1 MRLRTQIVLL
11 QVVVVTLTLGIAF
24 GMFAYVS
31 NERLSGEYGQR
42 ALAIA
47 RTVASEPAL
56 REQVY
61 RYSLATSLSGDEME
75 TELAAG
81 PVQRIAED
89 ARARTGALFV
99 VVTDEAG
106 IRLAHPDSTRLGE
119 RVSTDP
125 SGALA
130 GREVVI
136 QEHGTLG
143 ESVRAKVP
151 VLQPGSAH
159 VVGEVSVGISTTAVH
174 DQLLGDL
181 RRAGLLAGGALLAGV
196 LGSMLLARRWH
207 GLTLGLEPRE
217 LAELVREQDAVLHG
231 IGEGVVAADTAWRVT
246 VVNEEARLLLG
257 ITGETGCAVDELG
270 LTPRVLEVFRA
281 ADGVPVQAM
290 VGDRIVVVT
299 AREVRRDGRC
309 LGAVLSARD
318 RTDIESLTRQL
329 DAVRSMSTVLRAQ
342 RHEFANRLHLI
353 SGLLHTDRPAAA
365 AQYIDDLLGSGP
377 LGAALPGMDAVHDP
391 YLQAFLAAK
400 AAHAR
405 ESGVTLRLGPNTWI
419 DGNLAVPVDVT
430 TVLGNLLD
438 NAIEAA
444 RTGEPPAVVEVELV
458 QEDSTLHLTVADSGS
473 GVPPALADA
482 IFTEGVS
489 TRPDSGLPGGRG
501 IGLALARQ
509 LARAHGGDIRL
520 TSLGGPAAT
529 PGAESEPL
537 PDTPASHPAEH
548 GKPSRGDSP
557 ARDTPPHAGTTGDGV
572 AGAHVPG
579 AAVADGA
586 VPGGAA
592 TGAAAPG
599 GADEPGDCGTVL
611 GAGLSGGF
619 ERGDTDPGSGA
630 SPSAETGAGSAR
642 FAPAA
647 TVANPH
653 HAVAGEAVAGPA
665 RASGAVIGGGAA
677 GADEPGDRGT
687 VLGVG
692 LSGGFER
699 GDTESGSGA
708 SPSAETG
715 AGSARFVPPAAAANP
730 HHAVS
735 GDARVRDVG
744 QGASAP
750 RGSRC
755 VDAGAVGAV
764 AGGAGPD
771 AAESGAAVSDAG
783 AAGRLRGAEFIARM
797 PGVLVR
803 GDVAW
808 AETM

>member
-61 RYSLATSLSGDEME
+61 RYSLATSLPGDEME
-75 TELAAG
+75 TELAVG
-81 PVQRIAED
+81 PVQRIAGD

-159 VVGEVSVGISTTAVH
+159 VVGEVSVGISTAAVH

-246 VVNEEARLLLG
+246 VVNEEARRLLG

-281 ADGVPVQAM
+281 ADEVPVQAM

-520 TSLGGPAAT
+520 ASLGGPAAT
-529 PGAESEPL
+529 PRAESEPL
-537 PDTPASHPAEH
+537 PDTPASHPAQH

-557 ARDTPPHAGTTGDGV
+557 RRDTPPHAGTTGDGV

-579 AAVADGA
+579 AVATDGAVPGAVLAGGAEHGERTAGDTAPDAAVSDAAVSGAAVSDAAVPGAA

-619 ERGDTDPGSGA
+619 ERGDTEPSSGA
-630 SPSAETGAGSAR
+630 SPLAETGAGPAR
-642 FAPAA
+642 F
-647 TVANPH
+647 
-653 HAVAGEAVAGPA
+653 E
-665 RASGAVIGGGAA
+665 
-677 GADEPGDRGT
+677 
-687 VLGVG
+687 
-692 LSGGFER
+692 
-699 GDTESGSGA
+699 
-708 SPSAETG
+708 
-715 AGSARFVPPAAAANP
+715 PPAAAAKA

-735 GDARVRDVG
+735 GDARARDVG

-755 VDAGAVGAV
+755 VDAGAVGAGPVGAV
-764 AGGAGPD
+764 AG

-783 AAGRLRGAEFIARM
+783 TAGRLRGAEFIARM

>member
-1 MRLRTQIVLL
+1 MGEVRLRTQIVLL

-56 REQVY
+56 RDQVY
-61 RYSLATSLSGDEME
+61 RYSLATSLPGDEME

-81 PVQRIAED
+81 PVQRIAGD

-159 VVGEVSVGISTTAVH
+159 VVGEVSVGISTAAVH

-246 VVNEEARLLLG
+246 VVNEEARRLLG

-299 AREVRRDGRC
+299 ARVVRRDGRC

-520 TSLGGPAAT
+520 ASPGGAAAT
-529 PGAESEPL
+529 PRAESEPL

-557 ARDTPPHAGTTGDGV
+557 RRDTPPHAGTTGDGV

-579 AAVADGA
+579 AA
-586 VPGGAA
+586 
-592 TGAAAPG
+592 APV
-599 GADEPGDCGTVL
+599 GADEPGDRGTAL

-619 ERGDTDPGSGA
+619 ERGDIEPSSGA
-630 SPSAETGAGSAR
+630 SPLAETGAGSVR
-642 FAPAA
+642 FGPPAA
-647 TVANPH
+647 AAEAH
-653 HAVAGEAVAGPA
+653 HAVAGEAVAGPV

-687 VLGVG
+687 ALGAG
-692 LSGGFER
+692 RSGGFER

-708 SPSAETG
+708 SRSTETG
-715 AGSARFVPPAAAANP
+715 AGSARFGPPAAVAKA

-735 GDARVRDVG
+735 GDARVRDVE
-744 QGASAP
+744 QGASAR

-755 VDAGAVGAV
+755 VDAGAVGAGPVGAV
-764 AGGAGPD
+764 AG
-771 AAESGAAVSDAG
+771 AAESGAAVSDVS